1 MSRSL
6 IAIPVMAAAMLAA
19 AAPALAAPP
28 APNLAA
34 KGKLIFLRCAAC
46 HAVSAKAPKKVGP
59 HLEGV
64 VGRTSGTV
72 PGFSYSTAMKKTPI
86 KWNDAALDKWL
97 ARPAGM
103 VPGTS
108 MVFAGLPN
116 PADRSAVIAYLR
128 KPVP

>member
-1 MSRSL
+1 MRVKFPAVL
-6 IAIPVMAAAMLAA
+6 AFGLLAA
-19 AAPALAAPP
+19 TTPALAAPA

-34 KGKLIFLRCAAC
+34 KGKLIFMRCAAC
-46 HAVSAKAPKKVGP
+46 HAMTAKAPKKVGP

-64 VGRTSGTV
+64 SGRAAGTV
-72 PGFSYSTAMKKTPI
+72 PGFTYSPAMKKAAI

-108 MVFAGLPN
+108 MVFAGLPSA
-116 PADRSAVIAYLR
+116 ADRAAVIAYLK

>member
-1 MSRSL
+1 MR
-6 IAIPVMAAAMLAA
+6 VMFPALMALGLLAA
-19 AAPALAAPP
+19 AAPALSAPP
-28 APNLAA
+28 APNPAV
-34 KGKLIFLRCAAC
+34 KGKLIFMRCAAC
-46 HAVSAKAPKKVGP
+46 HAVSASAPKKVGP

-64 VGRTSGTV
+64 VGRTAGSV
-72 PGFSYSTAMKKTPI
+72 AGFTYSPAMKKAAI

-116 PADRSAVIAYLR
+116 PADRAAVIAYLK

>member
-1 MSRSL
+1 MR
-6 IAIPVMAAAMLAA
+6 VMFPAAMALGLLAA
-19 AAPALAAPP
+19 AAPALSAPP
-28 APNLAA
+28 APNPAA
-34 KGKLIFLRCAAC
+34 KGKLIFMRCAAC
-46 HAVSAKAPKKVGP
+46 HAVSASAPKKVGP

-64 VGRTSGTV
+64 VGRTAGSV
-72 PGFSYSTAMKKTPI
+72 AGFTYSPAMKKVAI

-116 PADRSAVIAYLR
+116 PADRAAVIAYLK

>member
-1 MSRSL
+1 MRVMFPAL
-6 IAIPVMAAAMLAA
+6 VALGMMAAS
-19 AAPALAAPP
+19 APALAAPA

-34 KGKLIFLRCAAC
+34 KGKLIYMRCAAC
-46 HAVSAKAPKKVGP
+46 HAMTAKAPKKVGP

-64 VGRTSGTV
+64 VGRTAGTV
-72 PGFSYSTAMKKTPI
+72 PGFTYSPAMKKAAI

-116 PADRSAVIAYLR
+116 AADRAAVIAYLK

>member
-1 MSRSL
+1 MRALSRSL
-6 IAIPVMAAAMLAA
+6 IALAA
-19 AAPALAAPP
+19 LVVATPTVAAPP

-34 KGKLIFLRCAAC
+34 KGKLIYLRCAAC

-72 PGFSYSTAMKKTPI
+72 PGFTYSPAMKKTPI
-86 KWNDAALDKWL
+86 KWNDATLDKWL

-116 PADRSAVIAYLR
+116 PADRKAVIAYLK

>member
-1 MSRSL
+1 MRVMFPAL
-6 IAIPVMAAAMLAA
+6 VALGMMAAS
-19 AAPALAAPP
+19 APALAAPP

-34 KGKLIFLRCAAC
+34 KGKLIYMRCAAC
-46 HAVSAKAPKKVGP
+46 HAMTAKAPKKVGP

-64 VGRTSGTV
+64 VGRTAGTV
-72 PGFSYSTAMKKTPI
+72 PGFTYSPAMKKAAI

-116 PADRSAVIAYLR
+116 AADRAAVIAYLK

>member
-1 MSRSL
+1 MRVMFPAL
-6 IAIPVMAAAMLAA
+6 VALGMMAAS
-19 AAPALAAPP
+19 APALAAPP

-34 KGKLIFLRCAAC
+34 KGKLIYMRCAAC
-46 HAVSAKAPKKVGP
+46 HAMTARAPKKVGP

-64 VGRTSGTV
+64 VGRTAGTV
-72 PGFSYSTAMKKTPI
+72 PGFTYSPAMKKAAI

-116 PADRSAVIAYLR
+116 AADRAAVIAYLK